1 MKSKDAWVLVGAF
14 IILILLTLSFQRKE
28 GFHTLDYS
36 TYQQNKTVDSA
47 VDKFS
52 IAPVA
57 SMRKLTGFDGL
68 FTAPEMQPANTID
81 VFSNTPGSA
90 TAPPISLSNSM
101 GYLQMTKDQL
111 GLLSTR
117 GGNATGVNYGPV

>member
-1 MKSKDAWVLVGAF
+1 MKSNDAWALVGAF

-28 GFHTLDYS
+28 TFRPLDYS
-36 TYQQNKTVDSA
+36 SYQQNQTVDSE

-52 IAPVA
+52 IDRGVP
-57 SMRKLTGFDGL
+57 MRKLTGFDGL
-68 FTAPEMQPANTID
+68 FTAPEMQPANAID

>member
-1 MKSKDAWVLVGAF
+1 MKSKDAWILVGAF

-28 GFHTLDYS
+28 GLQYS
-36 TYQQNKTVDSA
+36 SYPQNQNTDSA
-47 VDKFS
+47 IDKFS

-57 SMRKLTGFDGL
+57 AMRKLTGFDGL
-68 FTAPEMQPANTID
+68 FAAPEIQPAKPID
-81 VFSNTPGSA
+81 VFSDTPGSA